1 MKKYKVKINDKEFI
15 VEIEPIIEKKQKIR
29 PTANID
35 INEISE
41 PKAGGAAPKQNNDPR
56 KIFANLPGNILKILK
71 NKGDSVNANDGVL
84 ILEAMKMENEIVS
97 PIDGKIKSIYV
108 EVGQKVNKDDLLFE
122 LE

>member
-1 MKKYKVKINDKEFI
+1 MKKYRVKINDKEFI
-15 VEIEPIIEKKQKIR
+15 VEIEPIVEKKQKVR

-35 INEISE
+35 INEVSE
-41 PKAGGAAPKQNNDPR
+41 PKASGAASKQNNDP
-56 KIFANLPGNILKILK
+56 KKVFANLPGNILKILK

-84 ILEAMKMENEIVS
+84 ILEAMKMENEIVAL
-97 PIDGKIKSIYV
+97 IDGKIKNIYV